1 MYIFFGVILGWLLWC
16 SQMSKTLIIGKV
28 WDTNIGSYWE
38 MAKKLWQTVQ
48 VIEALDLG
56 GIFLQIWVVDVD
68 GDSSFDWGKTLG
80 PSKPVFL
87 GIKFSLPWSLGSII
101 LSSYLWVI
109 FFLNST
115 MFGSVIFHGQKE
127 RALEIR
133 RFIQVSTKNS
143 SHQLLGCEKF
153 IRNQPITIL
162 GFVVTSKT
170 RTKKS
175 RNNLESAG
183 ECYDGPVWGYQCP
196 SSFHCVP
203 QGLSI
208 SCLWC
213 FQWTSNCIN
222 TFYAHLCNCRGLPWR
237 GSFKMTGKRKAGGRC
252 CAGSSL
258 RAPADAEHLVAIENS
273 PKKKTA
279 CCFAWG
285 CFLTHLPISDFQAT
299 PKTQPGQP
307 GLWRFFKRKG
317 RRGAQRPAA
326 RASDDFRCLL
336 GQFGILSEGL
346 EFKLST
352 QDERWIEADEICRS
366 KNKIWL

>member
-1 MYIFFGVILGWLLWC
+1 MYIFFRVILGWLLWC

-273 PKKKTA
+273 PKKK
-279 CCFAWG
+279 
-285 CFLTHLPISDFQAT
+285 
-299 PKTQPGQP
+299 QPVVLHG
-307 GLWRFFKRKG
+307 GVF
-317 RRGAQRPAA
+317 
-326 RASDDFRCLL
+326 
-336 GQFGILSEGL
+336 
-346 EFKLST
+346 
-352 QDERWIEADEICRS
+352 
-366 KNKIWL
+366 

>member
-1 MYIFFGVILGWLLWC
+1 MAWAF
-16 SQMSKTLIIGKV
+16 SQFHNVRLRHLFS
-28 WDTNIGSYWE
+28 
-38 MAKKLWQTVQ
+38 
-48 VIEALDLG
+48 
-56 GIFLQIWVVDVD
+56 
-68 GDSSFDWGKTLG
+68 
-80 PSKPVFL
+80 
-87 GIKFSLPWSLGSII
+87 IKS
-101 LSSYLWVI
+101 
-109 FFLNST
+109 
-115 MFGSVIFHGQKE
+115 FHGQKDCTKQMQ

-133 RFIQVSTKNS
+133 RFIQVQSPRKILPTS
-143 SHQLLGCEKF
+143 CWAAAEKF
-153 IRNQPITIL
+153 IRNQPIPIF

-175 RNNLESAG
+175 RNTLESAG

-203 QGLSI
+203 QELSI

-285 CFLTHLPISDFQAT
+285 CFTYISQSPIFRQLQRHNQRSQVS
-299 PKTQPGQP
+299 GV
-307 GLWRFFKRKG
+307 FFKKKG

-326 RASDDFRCLL
+326 RASDDFRFCWGSLVFL
-336 GQFGILSEGL
+336 AKAWSLS
-346 EFKLST
+346 
-352 QDERWIEADEICRS
+352 
-366 KNKIWL
+366 